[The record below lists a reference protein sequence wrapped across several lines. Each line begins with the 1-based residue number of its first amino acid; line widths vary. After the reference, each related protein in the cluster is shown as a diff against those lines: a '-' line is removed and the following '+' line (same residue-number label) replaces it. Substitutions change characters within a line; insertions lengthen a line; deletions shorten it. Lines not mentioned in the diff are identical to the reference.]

1 MRGNDDRPLHEGCDR
16 DPRAQPP
23 KMTRSQ
29 SPTKDTCVVACVTR
43 DRLADAVVLID
54 SVRRHDAM
62 PVMLAVLGDDGT
74 ASTFVPRDTTVVND
88 RDLALPD
95 IQRFLFQ
102 YTGFELCCAIKPW
115 LVEKAMAA
123 GYGRVLY
130 LDCDIHV
137 YSSLRSI
144 FDMLSTSAVVLT
156 PHYLATPSRRDE
168 PFPPYVEEVRPAG
181 LYNAGVVGVANMA
194 SGKAFARW
202 WRDRCRSESICDM
215 SGGLFC
221 DQGWLDFV
229 PLFFDGVQTKT
240 PVGWNVGHWNCP
252 RLDIA
257 EAHSGDITVNGDP
270 LVCFHFSGFDRS
282 KPERLSKYDKRRPV
296 IQNPV
301 VQRLARDYAA
311 KLRDGRVR
319 IPATSTRPFTSLTD
333 GTKISPL
340 WREAIR
346 VGHRLLADVV
356 DPFDVNNNPRLKQ
369 RFRKAA
375 IDVLDSRKDWQH
387 EGLKELGKR
396 VQTVPGL
403 GYLYRLARA
412 AIEQY
417 R

>member
-1 MRGNDDRPLHEGCDR
+1 MNTSPLPAYD
-16 DPRAQPP
+16 A
-23 KMTRSQ
+23 
-29 SPTKDTCVVACVTR
+29 CVVACVTR

-54 SVRRHDAM
+54 SIQRYGAV

-74 ASTFVPRDTTVVND
+74 ASRHLPSDTTVLNEC
-88 RDLALPD
+88 DLALPD
-95 IQRFLFQ
+95 LQRFFFQ

-137 YSSLRSI
+137 YASLRLI
-144 FDMLSTSAVVLT
+144 FDELSTSAVVLT
-156 PHYLATPSRRDE
+156 PHYRAALSHRAE
-168 PFPPYVEEVRPAG
+168 PFPSHVEEFRPAG
-181 LYNAGVVGVANMA
+181 LYNAGVVGVANTA
-194 SGKAFARW
+194 GGQAFARW
-202 WRDRCRSESICDM
+202 WRHRCRSESIFDM
-215 SGGLFC
+215 GGGLNC
-221 DQGWLDFV
+221 DQGWLDFA
-229 PLFFDGVQTKT
+229 PLIFDGVQTK
-240 PVGWNVGHWNCP
+240 PPLGWNVGHWNC
-252 RLDIA
+252 LHLEIA
-257 EAHSGDITVNGDP
+257 EACGGDVTVGCDP
-270 LVCFHFSGFDRS
+270 LVCFHFSGFDPS
-282 KPERLSKYDKRRPV
+282 QPERLSKWDKRNPV

-311 KLRDGRVR
+311 TLQAARAR
-319 IPATSTRPFTSLTD
+319 IPATSPRPFASLSD

-340 WREAIR
+340 WREAVR
-346 VGHRLLADVV
+346 VGHRLLADVAN
-356 DPFDVNNNPRLKQ
+356 PFDVESNPRLKA

-396 VQTVPGL
+396 VQAVPGL